1 MKNADY
7 LDVSLPLKKRVK
19 SLVSQLTLEEKIGLI
34 PTRQAAVPRLGIKEF
49 SVGNEVARG
58 FVSHNDDEPATVFP
72 QPIGMASM
80 FDTKLIEK
88 IGEIAGTELRYYHEN
103 SNHDRLVLF
112 GPTVDL
118 GRDPR
123 WGRTEEC
130 YGEDP
135 YLAGQMVKAYTKGI
149 VGDNKDYY
157 RACPSLKHFYAN
169 NNEKNRAIS
178 SSNIEPRTK
187 HEYYYRAFKPAIE
200 AGYAPG
206 VMTSYNSINGL
217 PAMINPDINEI
228 CKRQWGMK
236 YAVTDGSD
244 VVQTATHHKFTEN
257 HAQTIAMAIKCGTD
271 IMCENAKT
279 VIEALRYALKHGML
293 TEKELDKAVM
303 SALYPRFLL
312 GEFNPADKNPYK
324 HISSEVVNCDKFK
337 QINLAAAKEAIIL
350 LKNNGLLPLKKTS
363 VKKIALLGTH
373 AKENYRDWYTGTT
386 EYNVTVYDGIKN
398 LFPDMDIVFD
408 DCRDTVVI
416 KSLLTGKY
424 LCVDDD
430 GNVIADGE
438 KDDESCKFIKYD
450 CGSEIAYLSV
460 KNGKYITLNNVYA
473 ATDTSLFQWF
483 VRSLLRPSAF
493 EGKTIFKSWNGKS
506 VFVNKKGMLTADEK
520 SRVENDQLFIEEITD
535 SGIKRAEKT
544 ASECDCVIVC
554 VGNDPMVVAREEYD
568 RENIEFT
575 DFQTNL
581 ANAVFSANKNTV
593 LCIISSYPYAISKL
607 NKKLPAIIYSAHGG
621 AETGNAMAQTLFG
634 SNNPAG
640 RTSMTWYASTSE
652 LPDIMDYDIIKNKST
667 YLYYDGKPLYPFG
680 YGLSYSKFK
689 YGDLQ
694 VTDSE
699 DKIKVCVSV
708 ENVSE
713 IDGDEVVQIYLS
725 QLESRYKRPLK
736 QLCAFERKF
745 IKAGEKA
752 EFEFS
757 IDKKEFGRWDCANH
771 KYVFDEGDYMI
782 YAGKSSDDTSCGVK
796 MFLSG
801 TKHMPRDISV
811 KTLAVDYDDKKS
823 VEIRATSDAKHEYV
837 KGKGVFGGS
846 ITFFD
851 CDLNKKSAV
860 KIKATTTGNSF
871 EIKIL
876 IDKEEAASFTLPPFV
891 CPENFKAFEFPLEKA
906 FDGIHDITV
915 IIGEN
920 VNLYSLKFI

>member
-19 SLVSQLTLEEKIGLI
+19 SLVSQLTLEEKTGLI
-34 PTRQAAVPRLGIKEF
+34 PTRQAAIPRLGIKAF
-49 SVGNEVARG
+49 NVGNEVARG
-58 FVSHNDDEPATVFP
+58 FVSHNDYEPATVFP

-80 FDTKLIEK
+80 FDTKLMEK
-88 IGEIAGTELRYYHEN
+88 IGEIAGTELRYYDEHSEN
-103 SNHDRLVLF
+103 NRLVLF

-149 VGDNKDYY
+149 VGDESIY
-157 RACPSLKHFYAN
+157 RAVPSLKHFYAN
-169 NNEKNRAIS
+169 NNEKNRGS
-178 SSNIEPRTK
+178 TSSNIEPRTK
-187 HEYYYRAFKPAIE
+187 YEYYYRAFRPAIE
-200 AGYAPG
+200 AGYAAG

-217 PAMINPDINEI
+217 PAMINPDINSV
-228 CKRQWGMK
+228 CKKQWGMK
-236 YAVTDGSD
+236 YALTDGGD
-244 VVQTATHHKFTEN
+244 MVQTVTHHKFTEN
-257 HAQTIAMAIKCGTD
+257 HAQTVAMAIKNGTD
-271 IMCENAKT
+271 IMCENAET
-279 VIEALRYALKHGML
+279 VVESLNYALKNGML
-293 TEKELDKAVM
+293 TEKELDKAVIN
-303 SALYPRFLL
+303 ALYPRFML
-312 GEFNPADKNPYK
+312 GEFDPPEKNPYL
-324 HISSEVVNCDKFK
+324 HIPEEKVNCDEFK
-337 QINLAAAKEAIIL
+337 KINLQAAKEAVIL
-350 LKNNGLLPLKKTS
+350 LKNNGLLPLKKAS
-363 VKKIALLGTH
+363 CKKIALLGTH
-373 AKENYRDWYTGTT
+373 ADENYRDWYTGTAP
-386 EYNVTVYDGIKN
+386 YNVTVYDGLKNILPDAEIK
-398 LFPDMDIVFD
+398 FD

-416 KSLLTGKY
+416 KSALTGKY
-424 LCVDDD
+424 LQVNDD
-430 GNVIADGE
+430 GTVTADGDRE
-438 KDDESCKFIKYD
+438 SESCKFIKYD
-450 CGSEIAYLSV
+450 CGSEIAYFSV

-483 VRSLLRPSAF
+483 VRSLFHPSAF
-493 EGKTIFKSWNGKS
+493 EGKTIFKSWNGRS
-506 VFVNKKGMLTADEK
+506 VFVNKKGMLTADER
-520 SRVENDQLFIEEITD
+520 SRVEADQLFVEEIVD
-535 SGIKRAEKT
+535 SGIKRAELL
-544 ASECDCVIVC
+544 ARECDCAIVC

-581 ANAVFSANKNTV
+581 TNAVFSANKNTV
-593 LCIISSYPYAISKL
+593 LCIISSYPYAIPKL

-621 AETGNAMAQTLFG
+621 SEAGNAMAQTLFG

-689 YGDLQ
+689 YDDLQ
-694 VTDSE
+694 VTDSK
-699 DKIKVCVSV
+699 DKINICVSV

-736 QLCAFERKF
+736 QLCAFDRKF

-757 IDKKEFGRWDCANH
+757 IDKKEFGRWDCADH

-801 TKHMPRDISV
+801 TKHMPRDLSV

-851 CDLNKKSAV
+851 CDLNEKSAV
-860 KIKATTTGNSF
+860 KIKASTTGNSF
-871 EIKIL
+871 EVKII

-891 CPENFKAFEFPLEKA
+891 CPESFKAFEFPLEKA
-906 FDGIHDITV
+906 FDGVHDVTV